1 MNRPQ
6 MWKYQ
11 LYCKITESYACPPS
25 TKASVTTVVDFKYST
40 GKMYYVYYIDMNL
53 LMPEPEEEGKEGL
66 TDNKNFV
73 KGSFNSYVDTFL
85 NFFDPY

>member
-25 TKASVTTVVDFKYST
+25 TKASVITVVDFKYST
-40 GKMYYVYYIDMNL
+40 GKMYCL
-53 LMPEPEEEGKEGL
+53 LQRYEYTYARARGRGEGR
-66 TDNKNFV
+66 V
-73 KGSFNSYVDTFL
+73 KR
-85 NFFDPY
+85 